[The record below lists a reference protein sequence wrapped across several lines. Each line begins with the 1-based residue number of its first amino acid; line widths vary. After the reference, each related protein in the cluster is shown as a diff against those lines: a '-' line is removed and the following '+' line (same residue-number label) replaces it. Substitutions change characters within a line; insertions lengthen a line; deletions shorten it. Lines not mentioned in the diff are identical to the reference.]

1 MCPAEQPH
9 SNKRYKIRGRFLT
22 KKRFWC
28 PRPEMNLNSQRLE
41 EPFALAGNTINTTHD
56 WHDTNIDGFCQ
67 WQLASMNVWM
77 YISMWIRFYGSI
89 FLWRL
94 GGLMLLLVFKQAR
107 PRLDKQCWAEHLL
120 VSGRPHTMIQSIV
133 RRWIGGRTRPEWRK
147 RRSATSL
154 ASGQL
159 SWRLRWRQLGWWGG
173 RLQVHLSQQSVLLNW
188 SSMLESCAC
197 NRGGKL
203 LAEWQ
208 QNIRQLTNHQE
219 MYPDRMIRLT
229 NGSYQIFGIGRKTS
243 EFSHK
248 LSFSTNRTIKIK
260 KLVSTFKIFETIPN
274 FE

>member
-1 MCPAEQPH
+1 M
-9 SNKRYKIRGRFLT
+9 NRGADQT
-22 KKRFWC
+22 GV
-28 PRPEMNLNSQRLE
+28 E
-41 EPFALAGNTINTTHD
+41 EEAVCNVAG
-56 WHDTNIDGFCQ
+56 Q
-67 WQLASMNVWM
+67 WPVVMEVEVETVGM
-77 YISMWIRFYGSI
+77 VG
-89 FLWRL
+89 
-94 GGLMLLLVFKQAR
+94 
-107 PRLDKQCWAEHLL
+107 
-120 VSGRPHTMIQSIV
+120 
-133 RRWIGGRTRPEWRK
+133 
-147 RRSATSL
+147 
-154 ASGQL
+154 
-159 SWRLRWRQLGWWGG
+159 WGG